1 VIDDGSWIELLR
13 CQSEVALSSLK
24 DPVIKCISV
33 LYLTLPMYWPLVS
46 CIDDNTPL
54 RNIHEMMVYVHN
66 SGGQAMFPQQIL
78 SFRLAWL

>member
-1 VIDDGSWIELLR
+1 VIDDGLWIELLR

-33 LYLTLPMYWPLVS
+33 LYLTLPMYCPWVS

-54 RNIHEMMVYVHN
+54 RNIREMMVYVNN

-78 SFRLAWL
+78 SFQLALL

>member
-1 VIDDGSWIELLR
+1 
-13 CQSEVALSSLK
+13 
-24 DPVIKCISV
+24 
-33 LYLTLPMYWPLVS
+33 MYWPLVS

-78 SFRLAWL
+78 SFRLALL